1 MFNRDSIYTDAFQVG
16 QRVRC
21 SLHYCGFG
29 IVVSIE
35 GEQSPETCQTVG
47 RVGVMGGNARLAVVW
62 ENGSRSKSVPETLAR
77 GSIQWEVLPE
87 VVSAQEVEDALAL
100 AEKTERDAAE
110 AKARADRE
118 HEAAKAKLAED
129 AALTGL
135 KRADQ
140 CDECGTKL
148 AAANLRK
155 LLKKQWPSVKFSVR
169 MERGVSSVRVTWTDG
184 PTEDEVENL
193 ADRFQRGSFDSMT
206 DGYNHHRSPFV
217 ELFGGADY
225 VQCRR
230 DMSDALIAQAIEAVW
245 KAYSGNVYDLE
256 KPTPEGIASGRF
268 TMIEVPG
275 IDEPVAR
282 LVRQTAASIAT

>member
-21 SLHYCGFG
+21 SLPYCGFG
-29 IVVSIE
+29 IVVAIK

-47 RVGVMGGNARLAVVW
+47 RVGVKGGKASLAVVW
-62 ENGSRSKSVPETLAR
+62 ENGSRSESVPETLAR

-87 VVSAQEVEDALAL
+87 VVSAQEVADALAL

-110 AKARADRE
+110 AKARAYRE
-118 HEAAKAKLAED
+118 YEEEKTKLAED
-129 AALTGL
+129 AAFSGL

-140 CDECGTKL
+140 CDEYGTKI
-148 AAANLRK
+148 AATNLRK

-169 MERGVSSVRVTWTDG
+169 MDRGVSSVRVTWTDG
-184 PTEDEVENL
+184 PTVAEVKTL
-193 ADRFQRGSFDSMT
+193 AERFKRGSFDSMT

-217 ELFGGADY
+217 DLFGGADY
-225 VQCRR
+225 VTCQR
-230 DMSDALIAQAIEAVW
+230 DMSDALITQAIEAVW
-245 KAYSGNVYDLE
+245 QTYSGNVYDLE

-268 TMIEVPG
+268 SMVEVPG